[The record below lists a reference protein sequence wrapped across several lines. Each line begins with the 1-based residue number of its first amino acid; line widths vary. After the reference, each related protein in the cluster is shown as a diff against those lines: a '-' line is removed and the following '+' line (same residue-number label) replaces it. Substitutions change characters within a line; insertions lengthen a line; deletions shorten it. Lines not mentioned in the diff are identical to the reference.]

1 MRHHAMGSPML
12 LVLVLFVLLA
22 ALAIRFAKVA
32 HVVLIVL
39 FLGTVAGVVTYFAS
53 GYVIQAKAR

>member
-1 MRHHAMGSPML
+1 ML
-12 LVLVLFVLLA
+12 LVIVLFVLLA
-22 ALAIRFAKVA
+22 ALAIRFAKVM

-39 FLGTVAGVVTYFAS
+39 FLGTVAGAATYLAS